1 MLSIRRPSMD
11 VIRGFLQEQASL
23 PFTYSAVGATAHTPP
38 AGFVVD
44 QTRVLL
50 GHGEEVFRA
59 AKSAIQNWQQFQLGW
74 VEAGPRETPIRAGE
88 AVAVMG
94 HALGVWWLNACRIV
108 YVVDETESVTRFGLA
123 YGTLPGHVE
132 SGEERSRS
140 SGIAPTRVSGT
151 TSWHSLSPTTCW
163 LGSATPWCGSCRS
176 DLPPTPR
183 GRCGPPW
190 RNSEADRL
198 AERPPE
204 ASGITPIL
212 IANRRQPSRC
222 SALAHASGE

>member
-132 SGEERSRS
+132 SGEERFQ
-140 SGIAPTRVSGT
+140 IE
-151 TSWHSLSPTTCW
+151 WH
-163 LGSATPWCGSCRS
+163 RS
-176 DLPPTPR
+176 DQSVWYDILAFSQPHHLLARLGYPVVRQLQKRFAADSARAMRTAVAEQR
-183 GRCGPPW
+183 G
-190 RNSEADRL
+190 
-198 AERPPE
+198 
-204 ASGITPIL
+204 
-212 IANRRQPSRC
+212 
-222 SALAHASGE
+222 